1 MANTCRAPECICTTY
16 DTDAS
21 VEWRRRSCR
30 LREPPRHQ
38 LPHQRLA
45 GCGNERKDSLVFN
58 AVESPAPL
66 HQAIELAREWH
77 NSRPH
82 HSKSVRWE
90 LRAKCSRADVARVL
104 LSRRPARGC
113 APSDSR
119 PTWVCRASNST
130 AAPPHR
136 PALAPHRPALAPHRP
151 EQVAALVPYPRSPQP
166 RIRRSV
172 RRRRRRFRHARDVP
186 LRAPRC
192 WWP

>member
-1 MANTCRAPECICTTY
+1 LANTCRAPECICTTY

-66 HQAIELAREWH
+66 HQAIELARGGTTLDRTTLSQFGGSCAR
-77 NSRPH
+77 NA
-82 HSKSVRWE
+82 
-90 LRAKCSRADVARVL
+90 RAQSTARAL

-130 AAPPHR
+130 AAPPRR
-136 PALAPHRPALAPHRP
+136 PAPAPHRPGL
-151 EQVAALVPYPRSPQP
+151 VAALRRYPRSRRPQ
-166 RIRRSV
+166 IRRSV
-172 RRRRRRFRHARDVP
+172 RRRRPRFRHARGVL

-192 WWP
+192 